1 MVATSDLR
9 VDISVR
15 MDLSMSMTSARVG
28 SATAA
33 GVVARAVEDG
43 GGLGF
48 AVEAV
53 EWVGDGFG
61 VAAGVEDD
69 GAVAEDADDR
79 LDCDT
84 RLSRAW

>member
-1 MVATSDLR
+1 
-9 VDISVR
+9 
-15 MDLSMSMTSARVG
+15 
-28 SATAA
+28 
-33 GVVARAVEDG
+33 VEDG